1 MTQKPQY
8 QISDVNAM
16 DSDTFMAVFGAIFE
30 DSPWAAKQAWERLP
44 FSSVESLTDVMCQS
58 VIDAGPEAQLVLIC
72 AHPELGTNR
81 KMAKAS
87 AREQTA
93 AGIRERSDE
102 TKELLGQLNERYREK
117 FGFPFIIA
125 VKGLTMDLILEN
137 IQNRLSNDRE
147 SEFNECLQQVFRIAR
162 FRLDELLI

>member
-16 DSDTFMAVFGAIFE
+16 DIDTFVAVFGAIFE
-30 DSPWAAKQAWERLP
+30 DSSWAAKQAWERLP

-58 VIDAGPEAQLVLIC
+58 VIDAGPQAQLALIR
-72 AHPELGTNR
+72 AHPELGSSR
-81 KMAKAS
+81 KMAEAS

-93 AGIRERSDE
+93 AGIREKTDE
-102 TKELLGQLNERYREK
+102 TKELLRRLNERYKEK
-117 FGFPFIIA
+117 FGFPFIVA

-147 SEFNECLQQVFRIAR
+147 SELNECLQQVFRIAR